1 MTEHLEGIL
10 FAIGFVIIVG
20 GLAWY
25 SRKRYRELDAL
36 ERDAEAESKQPGD
49 IEIDQTFAAKLDQQA
64 RDKGA
69 V

>member
-10 FAIGFVIIVG
+10 FAVGFVVIVG

-36 ERDAEAESKQPGD
+36 ERTAEAESKQPGD
-49 IEIDQTFAAKLDQQA
+49 TEMDQGFAEQLDAA
-64 RDKGA
+64 RKQ
-69 V
+69 